1 MAQRL
6 LHIIWK
12 ATGND
17 PYYTIKFGEIH
28 EVGEQQVL
36 TEIILYEQTDRQ
48 AEEIQDFIEL
58 IYRRLE
64 NLIQFHAR
72 VLAYLQKTYLYTRK
86 RITVYLPIDKR

>member
-12 ATGND
+12 AIGSD
-17 PYYTIKFGEIH
+17 PNYAIKFGEIH
-28 EVGEQQVL
+28 EVGEVQVL
-36 TEIILYEQTDRQ
+36 TEIILHEQTDRQ

-86 RITVYLPIDKR
+86 RITVYLPIDKK